1 MLLQSPPPD
10 LTIHQAFDFAS
21 HLDRQALSCHVPG
34 ETVCHGPNKTMCHG
48 LVAEILDSVAGMAEV
63 RPVVFNRKQ
72 ALARLGGLEDLLIE
86 VMQVMQTE
94 SPKVH
99 AQLVMAFARGE
110 AAPLPSFD
118 QAAWCPYG
126 QFNERSFDSLLDEWR
141 TVRAHTISLV
151 AGLPV
156 DALPRRGVASG
167 NALSVRAALA
177 IATGHVAYHLKHL
190 REHYV

>member
-21 HLDRQALSCHVPG
+21 HLDRQALSCHAPG

-48 LVAEILDSVAGMAEV
+48 LVAEILDSVAEMAEV

-99 AQLVMAFARGE
+99 AQIVMAFARGE
-110 AAPLPSFD
+110 AIELKRAAHTLRGSVSIMGANDLAMRLRRVEDFAAASNFDAVVDELPEISR
-118 QAAWCPYG
+118 
-126 QFNERSFDSLLDEWR
+126 QFNALKCCLDEELM
-141 TVRAHTISLV
+141 VHA
-151 AGLPV
+151 
-156 DALPRRGVASG
+156 
-167 NALSVRAALA
+167 
-177 IATGHVAYHLKHL
+177 
-190 REHYV
+190 